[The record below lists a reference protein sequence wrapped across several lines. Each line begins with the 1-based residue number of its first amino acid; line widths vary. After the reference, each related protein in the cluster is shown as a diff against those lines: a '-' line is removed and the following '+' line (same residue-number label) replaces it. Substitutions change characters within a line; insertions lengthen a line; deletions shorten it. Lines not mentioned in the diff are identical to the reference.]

1 LNRRKILFGVI
12 VLSLVGGVLFAATST
27 AAHSVQLNVPEI
39 VMMSLN
45 SVATVTLSVQ
55 APAQGGLPPVGQS
68 DTSKV
73 LWYTAVNAASTHR
86 NISVQWGGADA
97 APAGTSLHVQAT
109 AVTGG
114 CGTAGAAV
122 QISNVASNIVTAI
135 PSCVTGQAANGAQ
148 LTYTFQVDTPANLAV
163 GDNHLVTVTFTLTD
177 AS

>member
-1 LNRRKILFGVI
+1 MNIRKLLATAALLTLTAGAVFA
-12 VLSLVGGVLFAATST
+12 LSST
-27 AAHSVQLNVPEI
+27 ASHSVQLNVPEI
-39 VMMSLN
+39 AMMSLN
-45 SVATVTLSVQ
+45 STATITLAVQ
-55 APAQGGLPPVGQS
+55 PPATGGLPPGGQT

-73 LWYTAVNAASTHR
+73 LWYTAVNASGTHR

-122 QISNVASNIVTAI
+122 QISGTAANIVTAI

-148 LTYTFQVDTPANLAV
+148 LTYTFQVDNAANLVV